1 MKFLWFLPNTFTFL
15 NLFFGCIAVVFGV
28 KGDLNSLVIFVLLGL
43 VCDFLDGFFARILNV
58 KSKIGV
64 HLDSLS
70 DLVTF
75 GLTSSIVMFTLLSNS
90 NYIIESNSNSYI
102 RLIPYLSFLIAIASS
117 YRLAKFNLDN
127 HDSHF
132 NGLPTPAN
140 ALLIIFLPYVFEI
153 DFLSNY
159 VTFLQNSFNL
169 IFIIIISSYLLISN
183 LEMPSLKLKG
193 FFTTR
198 NNFNGFNNRD
208 IFLIISGSL
217 LIGFKLAAFPIIIII
232 YILLSLFRIKF

>member
-15 NLFFGCIAVVFGV
+15 NLFFGCVAVVIGLN
-28 KGDLNSLVIFVLLGL
+28 GDLDGLAVFVLFGL

-58 KSKIGV
+58 KSKLGV
-64 HLDSLS
+64 QLDSLS

-75 GLTSSIVMFTLLSNS
+75 GLTSSIVMFSLLSNS
-90 NYIIESNSNSYI
+90 TYINDSNPDSYI
-102 RLIPYLSFLIAIASS
+102 KLIPYLSFLIIIASS

-127 HDSHF
+127 NDSYF
-132 NGLPTPAN
+132 KGLPTPAN
-140 ALLIIFLPYVFEI
+140 ALMIVFLPYFFENHL
-153 DFLSNY
+153 FSNY
-159 VTFLQNSFNL
+159 VVFLENSFNL

-198 NNFNGFNNRD
+198 NKSRD
-208 IFLIISGSL
+208 LFLIISGSL

-232 YILLSLFRIKF
+232 YILLSLFRVKF